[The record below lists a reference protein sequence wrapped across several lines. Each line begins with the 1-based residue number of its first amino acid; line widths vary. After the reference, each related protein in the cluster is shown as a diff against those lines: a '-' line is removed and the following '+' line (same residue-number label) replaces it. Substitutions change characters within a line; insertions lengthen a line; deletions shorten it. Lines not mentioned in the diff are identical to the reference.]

1 MPTKKTVKKIKGFL
15 KAGGVYEPG
24 AVKKTKFMKAAF
36 DLGMRI

>member
-1 MPTKKTVKKIKGFL
+1 MKAAGN

-36 DLGMRI
+36 DLGRRI

>member
-1 MPTKKTVKKIKGFL
+1 MCAGAPILKAGFL

-36 DLGMRI
+36 DLGKRI